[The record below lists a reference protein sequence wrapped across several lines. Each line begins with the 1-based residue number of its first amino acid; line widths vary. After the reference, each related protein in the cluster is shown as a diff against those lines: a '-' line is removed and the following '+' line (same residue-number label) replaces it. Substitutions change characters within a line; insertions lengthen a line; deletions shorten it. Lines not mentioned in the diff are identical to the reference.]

1 MKILKNFGGGIFDF
15 ALFGLGFESRAVSAF
30 DKYKEDCSKI
40 LAIGYDVHTDKF
52 SYKQNKKIYSDSG
65 AKLFEFGDESVIEK
79 VGKFLSNEKNDS
91 PIKVLLD
98 ITVMSRHRLACF
110 ICYLMDLLP
119 EESTLSIVY
128 SLSQY
133 IPPPEGDTPIRR
145 VCEIS
150 SQLGG
155 SLGDLTLPTSVVF
168 GLGYE
173 KSKALGVSNY
183 LDPGFVY
190 TFIPKSPIPKF
201 EDDVIKNNDDLLNL
215 VSRDNIFYYDV
226 CSPYSTYLSLK
237 SLIQSLK
244 KVSRPLLVPL
254 GPKILAALSVFLG
267 KEMHPYLP
275 IWRVSSEH
283 EEIPV
288 DRPASGVEV
297 KFTIQL

>member
-1 MKILKNFGGGIFDF
+1 MKILKNVLDGQFDW
-15 ALFGLGFESRAVSAF
+15 ALFGLGYESRAVSAF
-30 DKYKEDCSKI
+30 DKYKQDCSMV
-40 LAIGYDVHTDKF
+40 LAIGYDIHTDKF
-52 SYKQNKKIYSDSG
+52 SYQKNKKRYSDAG
-65 AKLFEFGDESVIEK
+65 ATLFEFGDVSIFEK
-79 VGKFLSNEKNDS
+79 VDAFLSDKKPDT

-110 ICYLMDLLP
+110 ICYLMDFLP
-119 EESTLSIVY
+119 VESTLNIVY

-133 IPPPEGDTPIRR
+133 IPPPEGDTPIRS

-150 SQLGG
+150 PQLGG
-155 SLGDLTLPTSVVF
+155 SLGDLSLPTSVIF

-173 KSKALGVSNY
+173 RSKALGVCNY

-190 TFIPKSPIPKF
+190 TFIPKSPIPGF
-201 EDDVIKNNDDLLNL
+201 ENKVVENNGDLLNL
-215 VSRDNIFYYDV
+215 VSSDNIFYYDV

-254 GPKILAALSVFLG
+254 GPKVLSSLSVILG
-267 KEMHPYLP
+267 KEMHPELP
-275 IWRVSSEH
+275 VWRVSSEH

-288 DRPASGVEV
+288 DRPASGSEV
-297 KFTIQL
+297 QFTIQL